1 MLILPLP
8 ARHDWT
14 RPPLATLLIMLLCL
28 IAFLMQGSDQQRS
41 AEAWRFY
48 QQSGTAKIEMTAY
61 LADLERLGKAEQA
74 GEVREQAASRNPAAA
89 FFAMERDAAFM
100 QRLRGNRVV
109 TPSSADFPAWRANR
123 TRFET
128 LRGRIVTE
136 RFSLNGH
143 EPNAVAL
150 FTHMFLHGDI
160 MHLSGNMAV
169 LFVVGYTVEAALGPL
184 GFLGLYLLG
193 GLGSALPD
201 LLAPSA
207 THSYS
212 LGASGAIS
220 AVMAAY
226 LVLFGRRR
234 IDFFYWLL
242 FVFGTARWP
251 ALAILPVWLANELL
265 QNFVFDRGG
274 HVNYMAHFA
283 GLLSGALLIGAYRWR
298 RHGQTAALV
307 QRQDTDQAIKAQQ
320 QKAEQ
325 LVAEMQ
331 FGPAALAYRKL
342 FADHARPAPQ
352 LAAEYLR
359 IARLARQPELLTDA
373 NRQLLKAAA
382 HQPQA
387 IDPGLLAEALA
398 AMLRSLPKLTAGQ
411 WEGIAGRLIVGGQLE
426 TAEQILLRLLPHPD
440 SRHVALRQAGRLAD
454 AFIAAGQSER
464 AAPMRRLQASL
475 VAKVAGSSM

>member
-14 RPPLATLLIMLLCL
+14 RPPLATLLIMILCL

-48 QQSGTAKIEMTAY
+48 QQSGTAKIEMAAW
-61 LADLERLGKAEQA
+61 LADLERLGKRDKAD
-74 GEVREQAASRNPAAA
+74 EVRKTVSQMPAAA
-89 FFAMERDAAFM
+89 FHEMERDTDFM
-100 QRLRGNRVV
+100 QRLRGNRVIA
-109 TPSSADFPAWRANR
+109 PSSAGFENWRANR
-123 TRFET
+123 TRFEA
-128 LRGRIVTE
+128 LRARIVTE

-143 EPNAVAL
+143 EPRVITL
-150 FTHMFLHGDI
+150 LTHMFLHGDI

-169 LFVVGYTVEAALGPL
+169 LFVVGFTVEAALGPL

-193 GLGSALPD
+193 GLGAALPD
-201 LLAPSA
+201 LLAPST

-234 IDFFYWLL
+234 IDFFYWLI

-298 RHGQTAALV
+298 RQGRSATLV
-307 QRQDTDQAIKAQQ
+307 HRQDVDEAIKVQQ
-320 QKAEQ
+320 QRAEQ
-325 LVAEMQ
+325 LVAKMQ
-331 FGPAALAYRKL
+331 FGPAALAYQKL
-342 FADHARPAPQ
+342 FAEHAPAEPR
-352 LAAEYLR
+352 LAEEYLR
-359 IARLARQPELLTDA
+359 IARLARQPELLSDA
-373 NRQLLKAAA
+373 HRQLLTAAA
-382 HQPQA
+382 SQPQA
-387 IDPGLLAEALA
+387 INPGLLAEALA
-398 AMLRSLPKLTAGQ
+398 AIPRALPKLTARQ
-411 WEGIAGRLIVGGQLE
+411 WEGIAGRLIVSGELE
-426 TAEQILLRLLPHPD
+426 SAERLLLRLMPHPD
-440 SRHVALRQAGRLAD
+440 MHAAALRQANRLAD
-454 AFIAAGQSER
+454 AFIAAGETER
-464 AAPMRRLQASL
+464 AALMRRLQTRLA
-475 VAKVAGSSM
+475 ATTADAG

>member
-14 RPPLATLLIMLLCL
+14 RPPLATLLIMILCL

-48 QQSGTAKIEMTAY
+48 QQSGTAKIEMAAY
-61 LADLERLGKAEQA
+61 LADLERLGKPDKAA
-74 GEVREQAASRNPAAA
+74 DVRKTISHMPVAA
-89 FFAMERDAAFM
+89 FHEMERDTDFM
-100 QRLRGNRVV
+100 QRLRGNRII
-109 TPSSADFPAWRANR
+109 TQSSADFPGWRANR
-123 TRFET
+123 TRFEM

-143 EPNAVAL
+143 EPSAVAL

-184 GFLGLYLLG
+184 GFLGLYMLG
-193 GLGSALPD
+193 GLGAALPD
-201 LLAPSA
+201 LLAPST

-298 RHGQTAALV
+298 RQGKSAALV
-307 QRQDTDQAIKAQQ
+307 HRQDADQAVREQQ
-320 QKAEQ
+320 QRAEQ
-325 LVAEMQ
+325 LVAKMQ

-342 FADHARPAPQ
+342 FAEHSPPTPQ
-352 LAAEYLR
+352 LAEEYLR

-373 NRQLLKAAA
+373 NRQLLKTAGGN
-382 HQPQA
+382 PQA
-387 IDPGLLAEALA
+387 INPGLLAEALDA
-398 AMLRSLPKLTAGQ
+398 VPRSLPKLTAQQ
-411 WEGIAGRLIVGGQLE
+411 WENITGRLIVSGQLE
-426 TAEQILLRLLPHPD
+426 SAERLLLRLMPHAEL
-440 SRHVALRQAGRLAD
+440 RNAALRQANRLAD
-454 AFIAAGQSER
+454 AFIAAGESER
-464 AAPMRRLQASL
+464 AALMRRLQASL
-475 VAKVAGSSM
+475 AATMTADAG